1 MEVQK
6 RPSTKRKRTRTTKD
20 VVTTT
25 EHQRSITAGPQNS
38 ENDQGGKL
46 LNFLIFMRGVLQRRE
61 LNATFTIS
69 R

>member
-6 RPSTKRKRTRTTKD
+6 RPIKRKRTSKD
-20 VVTTT
+20 IVAT
-25 EHQRSITAGPQNS
+25 EQSQSITACPQNS

-61 LNATFTIS
+61 LNATFTFPH
-69 R
+69 